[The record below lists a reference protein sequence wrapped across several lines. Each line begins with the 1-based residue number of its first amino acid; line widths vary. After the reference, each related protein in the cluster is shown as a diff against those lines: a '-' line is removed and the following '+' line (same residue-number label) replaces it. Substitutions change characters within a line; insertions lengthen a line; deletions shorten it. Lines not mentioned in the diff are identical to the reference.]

1 MHELRSANDPL
12 LADLN
17 PPQRQAVQHID
28 GPLLVL
34 AGPGSGKTRVITR
47 RAAYLVRSGV
57 AARHVLCITFTNKAA
72 DEMRQRIGALGVD
85 AGIWIHTFHALG
97 ARLLREFGD
106 QAGVGCDFTIY
117 DEDDSL
123 RLLKQAFA
131 RCGVAQPRADELRR
145 VRWLISH
152 AKNRL
157 QPPEALE
164 TRWDVRDEQ
173 FARAVYESYEKLLR
187 ANHAVDFDDL
197 LMRVAML
204 LRDDAE
210 LRERLN
216 RRFRYL
222 LIDEYQDTNH
232 AQYLI
237 ARYLSQQHRNIC
249 ATGDP
254 DQSIYGWRGADI
266 SNILEFEQDYPDA
279 RVVRLEQN
287 YRSTGHI
294 LAAASRLIQYNS
306 GRKHKDLWTED
317 EAGAPVYVWRLADAH
332 DEAERIAQTIAQLHE
347 DESLAYS
354 EMAILYRVNALS
366 RTLEDALRRRH
377 IPYRIVRGVAFYQRR
392 EVRDALAYL
401 RVVANPADEV
411 ALLRIL
417 NTPPRGIG
425 PTSVERLRA
434 AAGRAGITLY
444 ETLLQAHT
452 VAGLTQRARNSIRSF
467 VELIEEL
474 RRRSSREPVDVLLA
488 EAVRRS
494 GLEDALRKESE
505 SEGEDRWA
513 NVAELITVAAE
524 YVETEPEPNLMDFL
538 ARTSLVSDQ
547 DAVDHEAGAVQL
559 MTLHAAKGLEFDV
572 VFLVGLEDGL
582 LPHARAFEDRNE
594 RALEE
599 ERRLCFVGMTRA
611 RRRLFLTH
619 VAMRQWQGRDNVR
632 NPSQFLEELAGE
644 GVEFADDVG
653 EAFTEEYD
661 DTFEDDF
668 QPRRRRR
675 RGRFDEFDD
684 DEPVI
689 SFDEPTGRFAD
700 WGPGTWVVHDTYGM
714 GRIVELTPQQGRT
727 RAVIRFQRAGRKVIF
742 LEAAPIQRARG
753 R

>member
-1 MHELRSANDPL
+1 MHRLEHDPL

-17 PPQRQAVQHID
+17 PPQREAVQHID

-47 RAAYLVRSGV
+47 RAAYLVCSGIP
-57 AARHVLCITFTNKAA
+57 ASRVLCITFTNKAA
-72 DEMRQRIGALGVD
+72 DEMRQRIAALGVE
-85 AGIWIHTFHALG
+85 GGMWIYTFHALG

-106 QAGVGCDFTIY
+106 QAGIGREFTIY
-117 DEDDSL
+117 DEDDAL

-131 RCGVAQPRADELRR
+131 RCGAPQPRADELRR
-145 VRWLISH
+145 VRWIISH
-152 AKNRL
+152 AKNNL
-157 QPPEALE
+157 EPPEALD
-164 TRWDVRDEQ
+164 TFLDVRDHR
-173 FARAVYESYEKLLR
+173 FAQAVYETYEKLLR
-187 ANHAVDFDDL
+187 ANQAVDFDDL
-197 LMRVAML
+197 LMRVALL

-237 ARYLSQQHRNIC
+237 ARYLSQEHRNIC

-266 SNILEFEQDYPDA
+266 SNILEFERDYPDA

-294 LAAASRLIQYNS
+294 LAAASRLIRYNTD
-306 GRKHKDLWTED
+306 RKHKDLWTE
-317 EAGAPVYVWRLADAH
+317 AGGGTPVCVWRLGDAS
-332 DEAERIAQTIAQLHE
+332 DEAERVAETIQRLHE
-347 DESLAYS
+347 DESLAYN

-366 RTLEDALRRRH
+366 RTLEDALRRRR

-411 ALLRIL
+411 ALLRII

-425 PTSVERLRA
+425 ATTIQRLRDA
-434 AAGRAGITLY
+434 ASKAGLTLY
-444 ETLLQAHT
+444 ETLKQVET
-452 VAGLTQRARNSIRSF
+452 VTGLTPRAKNSVRAF
-467 VELIEEL
+467 VELIEDL
-474 RRRSSREPVDVLLA
+474 RRRAARERVDVLLA

-513 NVAELITVAAE
+513 NVSELITVAAE
-524 YVETEPEPNLMDFL
+524 YAKTEPEPDLVDFL

-547 DAVDHEAGAVQL
+547 DAVDSEAGAVQL

-572 VFLVGLEDGL
+572 VFLIGLEDGL
-582 LPHARAFEDRNE
+582 LPHARVFESRDE
-594 RALEE
+594 MAIEE

-611 RRRLFLTH
+611 RKRLFITH
-619 VAMRQWQGRDNVR
+619 AAARQWQGRDRVQQ
-632 NPSQFLEELAGE
+632 PSRFLDELAGE
-644 GVEFADDVG
+644 GVEVLDEAG
-653 EAFTEEYD
+653 EGFDEELAHELD
-661 DTFEDDF
+661 GFVRS
-668 QPRRRRR
+668 RRRSRSAS
-675 RGRFDEFDD
+675 FDPTE
-684 DEPVI
+684 EPVI
-689 SFDEPTGRFAD
+689 SFDEPTGRFAG
-700 WGPGTWVVHDTYGM
+700 WGPGTLVVHDVYGM
-714 GRIVELTPQQGRT
+714 GRILELTPQGGRT

-742 LEAAPIQRARG
+742 LESAPIQRAG
-753 R
+753 RR